1 MNKKRKMLL
10 CSTIVVIT
18 IVVVAFLL
26 NYKFNI
32 IEKIIKIGF
41 KNEETIKISYQ
52 VYDNSTANKLKTLI
66 TINDIDGIDYVEYSN
81 NKVIGNNKKQISFDY
96 VMDKDQNYIFKVK
109 SIDNENIYE
118 YTINAND
125 DFINDNGVK
134 IDKLKEQNGYKVI
147 DIDNMISIDGY
158 KTYYKIG
165 KNSDWIE
172 GTGKIALHDYDLKSS
187 NLVNDDNTV
196 TISAKIENTKN
207 SQAVTLNKKFEV
219 DTNQTEGNIE
229 AESLISAVEKDD
241 IKTGLYN
248 VSVNDE
254 IYNLKVYSFDSNLNL
269 DTNSAFGS
277 EQDVATANEYAKNMI
292 VLKVNGD
299 LTIDDGVTLT
309 SYASKDGFGGTKGMF
324 IYCTGT
330 LTNNGTISMTARGA
344 KAKGQNVYLWKN
356 ADNSYEYVP
365 AVGAEGGEGQI
376 AVTSEYTNKYNF
388 LNGNSG
394 RHGYNR
400 ETGGGGSGTCAARVL
415 YFSALTGVTQNGG
428 MGTSYS
434 GGTGGGGTYHSNYQG
449 GDGGGYRYY
458 SGEKGSDN
466 GGTGGKSTTS
476 RIILDV
482 YFISVV

>member
-1 MNKKRKMLL
+1 MNKKRKIIIFSM
-10 CSTIVVIT
+10 IFAIG
-18 IVVVAFLL
+18 IIMIL

-32 IEKIIKIGF
+32 IEKITKIGL

-52 VYDNSTANKLKTLI
+52 VYDNSTENKLKTLI
-66 TINDIDGIDYVEYSN
+66 KINDIDGIDYVEYSN

-207 SQAVTLNKKFEV
+207 SLAVTLNKKFEV

-277 EQDVATANEYAKNMI
+277 EQDVANANEYAKNMI

-299 LTIDDGVTLT
+299 LTIEDGVTLT

-344 KAKGQNVYLWKN
+344 KAEGQNVYLWKN
-356 ADNSYEYVP
+356 VDNSYEYVP
-365 AVGAEGGEGQI
+365 AIGANGGVSTGGYEMKCGGI
-376 AVTSEYTNKYNF
+376 
-388 LNGNSG
+388 NGSNG
-394 RHGYNR
+394 KDRK
-400 ETGGGGSGTCAARVL
+400 TGGGGSGSC
-415 YFSALTGVTQNGG
+415 YTGFNKTAYSGAG
-428 MGTSYS
+428 SKGTSYS
-434 GGTGGGGTYHSNYQG
+434 GGTGGGTWAVYDS
-449 GDGGGYRYY
+449 
-458 SGEKGSDN
+458 
-466 GGTGGKSTTS
+466 GKSNDGDPNRWTRWKLS
-476 RIILDV
+476 RKF
-482 YFISVV
+482 Y

>member
-1 MNKKRKMLL
+1 MNKKRKIIIFSM
-10 CSTIVVIT
+10 IFAIG
-18 IVVVAFLL
+18 IIMIL

-32 IEKIIKIGF
+32 IGKITKIGL

-52 VYDNSTANKLKTLI
+52 VYDNSTENKLKTLI

-134 IDKLKEQNGYKVI
+134 IDKVKEQNGYKVI
-147 DIDNMISIDGY
+147 DVDNMTSIDGY

-196 TISAKIENTKN
+196 TISAKIENAKN
-207 SQAVTLNKKFEV
+207 NQVVTLNKKFEV

-277 EQDVATANEYAKNMI
+277 EQDVANANEYSKNMI

-344 KAKGQNVYLWKN
+344 KAEGQNVYLWKN

-365 AVGAEGGEGQI
+365 EIGANGGASTGGYEMKCDGI
-376 AVTSEYTNKYNF
+376 
-388 LNGNSG
+388 NGSNG
-394 RHGYNR
+394 KDRK
-400 ETGGGGSGTCAARVL
+400 TGGGGSGSC
-415 YFSALTGVTQNGG
+415 YTGLGG
-428 MGTSYS
+428 RAYSGAGAYGTSYS
-434 GGTGGGGTYHSNYQG
+434 GGTGGAAWIGYDSGKVE
-449 GDGGGYRYY
+449 DGQPNRRVRR
-458 SGEKGSDN
+458 K
-466 GGTGGKSTTS
+466 K
-476 RIILDV
+476 
-482 YFISVV
+482 